1 MFRRPTTTD
10 TAAATA
16 VQPAHR
22 FGALAAKSV
31 AVAGIAAAT
40 ALIVAPMASAAT
52 PAAAHRV
59 GDFTSEGVV
68 LTNLTPFRMTEQSAT
83 APGGWGDNGQP
94 NETAL
99 SPGFASTWWVAFTPN
114 SPFTVDYTFTD
125 AQGDVQTVHASQLNT
140 ESATPTCAVTGTNSA
155 DWTCD
160 VTETSGE
167 NNFALEVHASA
178 AQMNLS
184 PTAKEQFVQALNDIC
199 STGGANGL
207 ATCTFQP
214 NGAAP
219 TYTES
224 PTGFVPTGANTVYGC
239 KPWGGSYNYTGGGTQ
254 SQTAST
260 GGSDTLSLSTSVFG
274 VANAGF
280 AHSNTWGQSFSSGH
294 TYSDSAAIHAAYGY
308 AATPFW
314 YPTIGSATGTFTAT
328 LGGSTYSF
336 DDVTVNDSGVA
347 GTNANGQ
354 ALGQASM
361 SKNTYK
367 MTKAEWNQNCS
378 GDTPPSWMN

>member
-1 MFRRPTTTD
+1 MSI
-10 TAAATA
+10 
-16 VQPAHR
+16 H
-22 FGALAAKSV
+22 FGALAAKTA

-52 PAAAHRV
+52 PATPAAAAHKV

-68 LTNLTPFRMTEQSAT
+68 LNDLTPFQLTEESAS
-83 APGGWGDNGQP
+83 APGGWGDDGKP
-94 NETAL
+94 NEAQV
-99 SPGFASTWWVAFTPN
+99 SPGYASTWWVAFTPN

-125 AQGDVQTVHASQLNT
+125 AAGNVQTVHARQANT
-140 ESATPTCAVTGTNSA
+140 EDATPTCSVTGTDSA

-167 NNFALEVHASA
+167 NNFALNLHASA
-178 AQMNLS
+178 AQLNLS
-184 PTAKEQFVQALNDIC
+184 PAAKEQFVQALNNVC

-207 ATCTFQP
+207 ATCSFQP
-214 NGAAP
+214 DGTAA

-224 PTGFVPTGANTVYGC
+224 AKGFVPTGANTIYGC
-239 KPWGGSYNYTGGGTQ
+239 KPWGNSFAYTGGGTQ

-260 GGSDTLSLSTSVFG
+260 GGSDTISLSTSVFG

-280 AHSNTWGQSFSSGH
+280 AHSNTWGQSYATGK
-294 TYSDSAAIHAAYGY
+294 TYSDKQTVHAAYGY
-308 AATPFW
+308 VATPFW

-328 LGGSTYSF
+328 LGGTTYHF
-336 DDVTVNDSGVA
+336 NHVTINDSGVA
-347 GTNANGQ
+347 GVDANGH

-361 SKNTYK
+361 SENTYP
-367 MTKAEWNQNCS
+367 MTKAQWTQNC
-378 GDTPPSWMN
+378 GTATPPSWMN